1 MRIYFSNYLDRTDCL
16 LSVILLSLYSLCA
29 LWWSGVYLRRI
40 CNFFDHRDLHSRFNH
55 SEANKARL
63 FQASPAHSPSTADP
77 LYSHHLHSVHFF
89 LRYGEFYFFILWTRW
104 KQDVLGKLYGH
115 LVALL
120 ARVHSV
126 TVPPLRAARLEN
138 FKGHIYLH
146 NLLRAKTAW

>member
-16 LSVILLSLYSLCA
+16 LTVILLSLYSLCA

-40 CNFFDHRDLHSRFNH
+40 RNFFDHRDLHSRFNH

-89 LRYGEFYFFILWTRW
+89 LRYGELFFCILRSRQ
-104 KQDVLGKLYGH
+104 KKGVLGQLYGR

-120 ARVHSV
+120 ARVHSF
-126 TVPPLRAARLEN
+126 TVPPDRAACLEN
-138 FKGHIYLH
+138 FKGYIYLY
-146 NLLRAKTAW
+146 NLLRAKTGC